1 MLFPSLAALAAGAAL
16 FSRPAFA
23 SPASSAYAALQKA
36 AGHKFAATNNPND
49 PTVFMLEMSL
59 KEPAN
64 EFAGSD
70 EALTVSHPSRNSITE
85 PACGFYRCTVT
96 WPIGSKVDVN
106 WLGPP
111 PGNVSVSLASNI
123 GGPTYV
129 IAPNVPATSQEGYC
143 DAGYGL
149 GVVAPGHECGRVEF
163 VVPDGWKQMTNYT
176 IVVQSLSDS
185 SLAGYTDM
193 INITSPNAS
202 SPSAVPSAQIP
213 SGTVASLVSIPA
225 PTSTDLG
232 ASVAYTGKIPAP
244 TAVTG
249 APSPSASS
257 AASSAVKSSQSGS
270 SSLLVMS
277 LSSTRA
283 SGGSSA
289 SGGAAAQS
297 AGTSGSRTSA
307 ASAPS
312 QTGGA
317 AGPLVKKTGAALA
330 LVACTVAY
338 FF

>member
-1 MLFPSLAALAAGAAL
+1 MLLPSLAALAAGAAL
-16 FSRPAFA
+16 FSRPAIA
-23 SPASSAYAALQKA
+23 SPASSTRPVAQRAP
-36 AGHKFAATNNPND
+36 GHKIAAADNPDD
-49 PTVFMLEMSL
+49 PTGEDRVAEGV
-59 KEPAN
+59 E
-64 EFAGSD
+64 EG
-70 EALTVSHPSRNSITE
+70 ITE

-193 INITSPNAS
+193 INITAPNAS
-202 SPSAVPSAQIP
+202 SPSAVPAAQIP
-213 SGTVASLVSIPA
+213 SGTVALLVTIPA
-225 PTSTDLG
+225 PTSTNIG
-232 ASVAYTGKIPAP
+232 ASVAYTGNIPAP

-249 APSPSASS
+249 APSSSASS
-257 AASSAVKSSQSGS
+257 AVSSSGRSSASES
-270 SSLLVMS
+270 SSLRFMS
-277 LSSTRA
+277 LSSA
-283 SGGSSA
+283 GSSGGNSGSAGPAAQSGSA
-289 SGGAAAQS
+289 SGS
-297 AGTSGSRTSA
+297 PTSA
-307 ASAPS
+307 ASSPS

-317 AGPLVKKTGAALA
+317 AGPLVKKPGAALA
-330 LVACTVAY
+330 LIACTVAY

>member
-1 MLFPSLAALAAGAAL
+1 MVWLARPALVALAYL
-16 FSRPAFA
+16 
-23 SPASSAYAALQKA
+23 
-36 AGHKFAATNNPND
+36 
-49 PTVFMLEMSL
+49 L
-59 KEPAN
+59 KII
-64 EFAGSD
+64 D
-70 EALTVSHPSRNSITE
+70 MRTITE

-193 INITSPNAS
+193 INITAPNAS
-202 SPSAVPSAQIP
+202 SPSAVPAAQIP
-213 SGTVASLVSIPA
+213 SGTVASLVTIPA
-225 PTSTDLG
+225 PTSTNVG

-249 APSPSASS
+249 APSSSAS
-257 AASSAVKSSQSGS
+257 SGS
-270 SSLLVMS
+270 SSSRASSASGSSLRVMS
-277 LSSTRA
+277 LSSA
-283 SGGSSA
+283 GSSGGSSA
-289 SGGAAAQS
+289 GVAAQS
-297 AGTSGSRTSA
+297 ASASGSRTSA
-307 ASAPS
+307 ASSPS

-330 LVACTVAY
+330 VVACTVAY